1 MQLEVS
7 TAGLPAERLD
17 LNPQIGGEMD
27 GVQDMPPVEAEAL
40 LALVEAVG
48 TDYLGHAEVRRRV
61 LGVTATRNVE
71 APGASEV
78 VLGPGA
84 ANRRI
89 VLIAVEIDLELALAP
104 PAW

>member
-1 MQLEVS
+1 
-7 TAGLPAERLD
+7 
-17 LNPQIGGEMD
+17 MD
-27 GVQDMPPVEAEAL
+27 GVKDMPAVETEAL

-84 ANRRI
+84 SNGRELL
-89 VLIAVEIDLELALAP
+89 VAVEIELDLSLTP
-104 PAW
+104 PPK